1 MARPGGHELDKK
13 STWNVGYW
21 LIAPLVLLQDLWQG
35 VSRVQTVPYRE
46 FEKALTQER
55 IADVTISARTVIG
68 RLKNPEGSKTT
79 LAAVRVEPALAE
91 RLEQFNAPYTRVVKN
106 TLLRNLLSWIVPA
119 LVFFGAV
126 VLFVSQLC

>member
-13 STWNVGYW
+13 STWNVCYW

>member
-1 MARPGGHELDKK
+1 M
-13 STWNVGYW
+13 GYW
-21 LIAPLVLLQDLWQG
+21 LIAPLVLLQDLWHG

>member
-1 MARPGGHELDKK
+1 MAGPGGHELDKK

-21 LIAPLVLLQDLWQG
+21 LIAPLVLMQDLWQG
-35 VSRVQTVPYRE
+35 VSRVQTVPYRG

-91 RLEQFNAPYTRVVKN
+91 RREQFNAPYTRVVKN
-106 TLLRNLLSWIVPA
+106 TLLRNLLSWIVSA